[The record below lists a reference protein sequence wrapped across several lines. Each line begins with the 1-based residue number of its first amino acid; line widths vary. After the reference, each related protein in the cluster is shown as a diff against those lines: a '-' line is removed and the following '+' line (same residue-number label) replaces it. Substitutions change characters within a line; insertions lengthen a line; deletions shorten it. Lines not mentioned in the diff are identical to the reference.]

1 MLERMAVPSNM
12 LAPILVSGIVWLLVA
27 FMIMFPLVVSG
38 GATQAITLGIM
49 ILLTLVNII
58 MFLV

>member
-1 MLERMAVPSNM
+1 MSVPSNM

-27 FMIMFPLVVSG
+27 FMLVFPLIITPSGG
-38 GATQAITLGIM
+38 GATQAITIGLM
-49 ILLTLVNII
+49 LLLTMINII